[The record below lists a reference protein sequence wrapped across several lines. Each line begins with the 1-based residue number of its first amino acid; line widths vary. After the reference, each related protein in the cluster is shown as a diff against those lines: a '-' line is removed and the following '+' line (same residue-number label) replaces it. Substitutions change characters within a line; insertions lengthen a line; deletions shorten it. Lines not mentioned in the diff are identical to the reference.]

1 MEKDEEQMLYIWD
14 IEKIIKDTLI
24 ELKLNHIKVE
34 FNNKLTAPM
43 SYNVSTKTIKFNY
56 IQINGYNA
64 KINFKVKETDEN
76 FLKIILYHE
85 LGYYLE
91 YRRNPRVLK
100 TLLYGEEEEKEQLLV
115 EIEENSWEYGR
126 TLVPQHLLK
135 AYDQVRELD
144 KHLLKENA
152 AVSIHRK

>member
-1 MEKDEEQMLYIWD
+1 MLYIWD
-14 IEKIIKDTLI
+14 IEKIIKNILQ

-34 FNNKLTAPM
+34 FSKELTTPM

-76 FLKIILYHE
+76 FVKIILYHE

-91 YRRNPRVLK
+91 FRRNPRVLR
-100 TLLYGEEEEKEQLLV
+100 TLIYGEEKEKEQLLA
-115 EIEENSWEYGR
+115 EIEENAWVYGR
-126 TLVPQHLLK
+126 TLVPDYLLK
-135 AYDQVRELD
+135 SYDQVHELD
-144 KHLLKENA
+144 KLL
-152 AVSIHRK
+152 

>member
-1 MEKDEEQMLYIWD
+1 MLYIWD
-14 IEKIIKDTLI
+14 IEKIIKDILE

-34 FNNKLTAPM
+34 FSKELTTPM

-76 FLKIILYHE
+76 FVKIILYHE

-91 YRRNPRVLK
+91 FRRNPRVLRI
-100 TLLYGEEEEKEQLLV
+100 LIYGEEKEKEQLLA
-115 EIEENSWEYGR
+115 EIEENAWVYGR
-126 TLVPQHLLK
+126 TLVPDYLLK
-135 AYDQVRELD
+135 SYDQVRELD
-144 KHLLKENA
+144 KLLLK
-152 AVSIHRK
+152 VQQD

>member
-1 MEKDEEQMLYIWD
+1 MLYIWD
-14 IEKIIKDTLI
+14 IEKIIKDILQ
-24 ELKLNHIKVE
+24 ELKLNHLKVE
-34 FNNKLTAPM
+34 FSKELTTPM

-76 FLKIILYHE
+76 FVKIILYHE

-91 YRRNPRVLK
+91 FRRNPRVLR
-100 TLLYGEEEEKEQLLV
+100 TFIYGEEKEKEQLLA
-115 EIEENSWEYGR
+115 EIEENAWVYGR
-126 TLVPQHLLK
+126 TLVPIYLIN

-144 KHLLKENA
+144 KLLLK
-152 AVSIHRK
+152 VQQD